1 MDKWTADE
9 NMVIADRVCQLHES
23 PYRVVLAITGG
34 GSEVVGEL
42 LRHGNGSATVL
53 DAVIPYSTNAMD
65 RFLGRKPDKYCSEK
79 TARAMAM
86 VAYQRALELSKD
98 SDGLVYPNVIGI
110 GATCKLKATNERKGR
125 KHEIYVAIQTFRKTG
140 VNTLEL
146 TLDRTRQE
154 EEKIVASLIF
164 NVLARYCDV
173 TEINFPEGIQLGEI
187 EDVLEKYSS
196 VSEHIGDVLKQQNY
210 SQNNPYEIMGIAR
223 INFNESEPP
232 KEIRLVFPGSFDP
245 CHKNHVFM
253 ARWASERYNKPVH
266 FEISLKNV
274 DKPPIDFI
282 SLSQRLD
289 SLRKYKDEDFM
300 GDVYLT
306 NAPMFIQKVTLFP
319 YTTFIVGAD
328 TINRIFD
335 EKYYLGVTDMPSVLE
350 HFKEQNVRFMVFHRK
365 SVELTIDP
373 ELLEVCEIVSLD
385 EYKDDGISST
395 KIRNNEV

>member
-1 MDKWTADE
+1 MDKSTADE
-9 NMVIADRVCQLHES
+9 NMVITERVYQLHES

-65 RFLGRKPDKYCSEK
+65 RFLGMKPDKYCSEK

-98 SDGLVYPNVIGI
+98 SNGLVDPNVIGI
-110 GATCKLKATNERKGR
+110 GATCKLKTTNERKGR
-125 KHEIYVAIQTFRKTG
+125 KHEIHVAIQTFRKTG
-140 VNTLEL
+140 VNTLEI
-146 TLDRTRQE
+146 TVDRTRQE
-154 EEKIVASLIF
+154 EEKIAASLIF
-164 NVLARYCDV
+164 NVLARYCGV
-173 TEINFPEGIQLGEI
+173 TDIDFPDGIQLGEI
-187 EDVLEKYSS
+187 EEILEKYSS
-196 VSEHIGDVLKQQNY
+196 VSRHIGDVLKQQNY
-210 SQNNPYEIMGIAR
+210 SQNNPYGTIGMAR
-223 INFNESEPP
+223 INFNELEPP

-253 ARWASERYNKPVH
+253 ARWASKRYNKPVH

-289 SLRKYKDEDFM
+289 SLREHKDEDFM

-306 NAPMFIQKVTLFP
+306 NAPLFMQKVTLFP
-319 YTTFIVGAD
+319 NATFIVGAD

-335 EKYYLGVTDMPSVLE
+335 AKYYRGIADMSIVLG
-350 HFKEQNVRFMVFHRK
+350 HFRENNVRFMVFHRK

-373 ELLEVCEIVSLD
+373 DLLEVCEIVSLD
-385 EYKDDGISST
+385 EYEDDGMSST
-395 KIRNNEV
+395 EIRNKEV